1 MIISNPPLIS
11 QSSQLK
17 SISSSEVGITP
28 NTTGGDIQPPP
39 KIQAGG
45 PVITPNT
52 TGGDIQP
59 PPKIQA
65 GGPVITPNTTGGD
78 IQPPPKIQA
87 GGPVITPN
95 TTGGDIQPP
104 PKAHNDEM
112 VTYARGASGVI
123 SSDVDKTLGA
133 HTSISVNV

>member
-17 SISSSEVGITP
+17 SISSSEVEITP
-28 NTTGGDIQPPP
+28 NTTGGDVQPPP

-45 PVITPNT
+45 LMITPNT
-52 TGGDIQP
+52 TGGDVQP

-65 GGPVITPNTTGGD
+65 GGLM
-78 IQPPPKIQA
+78 
-87 GGPVITPN
+87 ITPN

-104 PKAHNDEM
+104 PKAHSDET
-112 VTYARGASGVI
+112 VTYSRGVSGLS
-123 SSDVDKTLGA
+123 SSDVDKISGG
-133 HTSISVNV
+133 HTPISVNV

>member
-17 SISSSEVGITP
+17 SISSSEVGITRK
-28 NTTGGDIQPPP
+28 TTGGDVQPPP
-39 KIQAGG
+39 KIQAEG

-52 TGGDIQP
+52 TGGALQP
-59 PPKIQA
+59 PPKIHA
-65 GGPVITPNTTGGD
+65 EGPVITPKTTGGAL
-78 IQPPPKIQA
+78 QPPPKI
-87 GGPVITPN
+87 
-95 TTGGDIQPP
+95 
-104 PKAHNDEM
+104 HNDEM

-123 SSDVDKTLGA
+123 SSDADKTIGA